1 MDLVRILFTRS
12 APYTPYVLAVLIL
25 QALSTAATLY
35 LPSLNAK
42 IIDEGVSKGDIDYIW
57 RTGGIM
63 LIVAFVQVITAI
75 GAVWCGSRT
84 AMGVGRD
91 LRSEVFRK
99 VTTFSAEDM
108 NKFGTPTLITRGTND
123 VQQVQMVY
131 MMMLNFMVTAPIM
144 SIGGIIMAIREDAG
158 LSWLVWVSV
167 AVLLGTISV
176 LIARLMPLFHAMQD
190 KLDTING
197 TLREQITGIRVV
209 RAFVREA
216 YETERFTKAN
226 KDITQLSLKIGQ
238 LFVLMFPLITVILNV
253 ATGAVLWFGGQR
265 VDAGLVDVGGLTA
278 FLQYLLQI
286 LAAVMM
292 GTFMAM
298 MLPRALVCARR
309 ITGVLSHEPSIT
321 PPKDTVTPA
330 TNSGT
335 VEFRNVSFS
344 YAGADAPVLEDISFT
359 ATPGTTTAIIGST
372 GAGKTT
378 LLSLIPRLYVPSEGE
393 VLIDATP
400 TTSLSRPDIVSR
412 VSLVPQKA
420 YLFSGTVASNL
431 RLGRPEATD
440 DELWEA
446 LRVAQAD
453 FVDDLGMPIAQGGT
467 NVSGGQRQR
476 LSIARMLV
484 AQPRIYLFDDS
495 FSALDVVTD
504 ANVRTAMHQSFAQR
518 GEAVTTIIVAQ
529 RVASIQDADQILVID
544 KGRIVARGTH
554 TELLN
559 SSDVYQEI
567 VKSQET
573 AGVAGGEH

>member
-1 MDLVRILFTRS
+1 MDLVRILITRS
-12 APYTPYVLAVLIL
+12 APYTPYFIAVLVL

-42 IIDEGVSKGDIDYIW
+42 IIDEGVSQGDVDFIW

-63 LIVAFVQVITAI
+63 LAVAFAQVITAI

-91 LRSEVFRK
+91 LRGEVFRH
-99 VTTFSAEDM
+99 VNSLSTEDM
-108 NKFGTPTLITRGTND
+108 SRFGTPTLITRGTND

-144 SIGGIIMAIREDAG
+144 SIGGIIMAVREDAG

-176 LIARLMPLFHAMQD
+176 IISRLMPLFRSMQD
-190 KLDTING
+190 KLDSING

-216 YETERFTKAN
+216 YESERFTEEN
-226 KDITQLSLKIGQ
+226 KNITRLSLNIGR
-238 LFVLMFPLITVILNV
+238 LFVVMFPLITVILNV
-253 ATGAVLWFGGQR
+253 ATGAVLWFGGHR
-265 VDAGLVDVGGLTA
+265 VDEGLVNVGSLTA

-298 MLPRALVCARR
+298 MLPRAIICARR
-309 ITGVLSHEPSIT
+309 ITEVLKHEPSIT
-321 PPKDTVTPA
+321 PPSSTTSPEA
-330 TNSGT
+330 CAGT
-335 VEFRNVSFS
+335 VEFRNVGFS

-359 ATPGTTTAIIGST
+359 AQPGTTTAIIGST
-372 GAGKTT
+372 GSGKTT
-378 LLSLIPRLYVPSEGE
+378 LVSLIPRLYVPTEGQ

-400 TTSLSRPDIVSR
+400 TTSLARQDIVQR

-440 DELWEA
+440 EELWEA

-453 FVDDLGMPIAQGGT
+453 FVDDLDMPIAQGGS

-484 AQPRIYLFDDS
+484 AQPLIYLFDDS
-495 FSALDVVTD
+495 FSALDVATD
-504 ANVRTAMHQSFAQR
+504 AKVRAAMRASFAER
-518 GEAVTTIIVAQ
+518 EKPVTSIIVAQ
-529 RVASIQDADQILVID
+529 RVASIRDADQILVLD
-544 KGRIVARGTH
+544 AGRIVDRGTH
-554 TELLN
+554 EELLGRCA
-559 SSDVYQEI
+559 VYQEI
-567 VKSQET
+567 VDSQET
-573 AGVAGGEH
+573 AGVAGGEN

>member
-57 RTGGIM
+57 HTGAIM

-108 NKFGTPTLITRGTND
+108 SEFGTPTLITRGTND

-176 LIARLMPLFHAMQD
+176 LIARLMPLFRAMQD

-321 PPKDTVTPA
+321 PPQDTVTPE
-330 TNSGT
+330 TMSGT

-378 LLSLIPRLYVPSEGE
+378 LLSLIPRLYIPSEGE

>member
-12 APYTPYVLAVLIL
+12 APYTLYVIAVLIL

-63 LIVAFVQVITAI
+63 LVVAFVQVITAI

-108 NKFGTPTLITRGTND
+108 SEFGTPTLITRGTND

-176 LIARLMPLFHAMQD
+176 LIARLMPLFRAMQD

-309 ITGVLSHEPSIT
+309 ITEVLSHEPSIT

-359 ATPGTTTAIIGST
+359 APPGTTTAIIGST